1 MSRWSNRPP
10 EDQAVLVHRQFDFLP
25 LNRVEGDRQVIAR
38 RDEPIP
44 AFGLEE
50 RGKARRVIA
59 VGTPGGA
66 LILVDLASGERRTI
80 DWFDPIA
87 ALAIGPYNHIAI
99 GDGKGYTV
107 IRVP

>member
-1 MSRWSNRPP
+1 MLLWDARDGQPLATVP
-10 EDQAVLVHRQFDFLP
+10 LPDEHAVIDLGQ
-25 LNRVEGDRQVIAR
+25 LNG
-38 RDEPIP
+38 RDT
-44 AFGLEE
+44 L
-50 RGKARRVIA
+50 A

-87 ALAIGPYNHIAI
+87 ALAIGPDNHIAI
-99 GDGKGYTV
+99 GDDKGYTV